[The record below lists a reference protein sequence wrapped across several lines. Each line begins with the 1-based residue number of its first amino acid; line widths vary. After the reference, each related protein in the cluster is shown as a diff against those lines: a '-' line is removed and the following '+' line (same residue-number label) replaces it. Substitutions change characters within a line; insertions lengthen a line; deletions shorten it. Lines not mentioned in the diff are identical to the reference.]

1 MENSSFDQQSSG
13 PTNSTVELV
22 AAATGATPASSLVS
36 TYADVDLGNV
46 AGADFAA
53 KAFPVPIGTS
63 GAGPVPSDLKSRFK
77 HWANAVTD
85 GGVSLYDS
93 AGNLKDNQPELQ
105 DLIDK
110 VQAYD
115 GAVFIPPQDGQDGHG
130 TAGFYLTSGLVQR
143 DTGSLQGKSVALIG
157 LGAND
162 RTVGLNGR
170 PYDAGVGL
178 KLYQGS
184 NSSLIRSQPKA
195 GLLIL
200 ENLTLAIDQSVQ
212 SSNQY
217 GIEWEDNLEGP
228 GFGGHLDQVYVF
240 GAGRA
245 GIRIGSAG
253 GQGRANWTWVLYC
266 GADGDAGW
274 NVGSADWI
282 FTDTGS
288 GSNHA
293 GGWYLGSGSQ
303 IQMTGGATWMNG
315 TTGMV
320 VSEYCESIA
329 VANYHFDTNAQD
341 GLVALE
347 YVQDS
352 ARRGARQ
359 FTNCMWS
366 DNGQAA
372 DDTYSDIAL
381 GDGVDDVTF
390 VASAFVGKNTGVNRV
405 RHSIKVGTGSSAWMI
420 APRYVASGA
429 KKSFKTAFTNDFG
442 AIRVSGAEEAY
453 WRMGASGQGAE
464 AIMGGTGIAALT
476 PTDAWLGGLSTG
488 ASLRVKNFPAAVNY
502 LEACG
507 DANPNPYLIASGAAA
522 DVNLNFA
529 PKGSGA
535 VVVKAGNGAVK
546 IQANNTGLGFHGAAP
561 VAKPTITGSRG
572 GNAALTSL
580 LTQLNATGLIN
591 DQTT

>member
-1 MENSSFDQQSSG
+1 MEHVPFDAPASD
-13 PTNSTVELV
+13 PTPSTVEP
-22 AAATGATPASSLVS
+22 AASSSLLS

-46 AGADFAA
+46 LGTDFAA
-53 KAFPVPIGTS
+53 KAFPVPIGAS
-63 GAGPVPSDLKSRFK
+63 GAGSVPSDLKSRFK

-93 AGNLKDNQPELQ
+93 LGNLKDNQAELQ

-115 GAVFIPPQDGQDGHG
+115 GAVFIPPQDGQDGAA
-130 TAGFYLTSGLVQR
+130 TAGFYLTGGLVQR
-143 DTGSLQGKSVALIG
+143 DAGSLQGKSVALIG

-162 RTVGLNGR
+162 RTAGLNGR
-170 PYDAGVGL
+170 SFDAGVGL
-178 KLYQGS
+178 KLYPGS
-184 NSSLIRSQPKA
+184 NSSLIRSQPQA

-200 ENLTLAIDQSVQ
+200 ENLSLAIDQSQQ
-212 SSNQY
+212 SANQY
-217 GIEWEDNLEGP
+217 GVEWEDNLSGS
-228 GFGGHLDQVYVF
+228 GFGGHLDQVYVL

-245 GIRIGSAG
+245 GIKIGAAR
-253 GQGRANWTWVLYC
+253 GQGRASWTWVLYC

-274 NVGSADWI
+274 NVSSADWI

-288 GSNHA
+288 GGNHA

-303 IQMTGGATWMNG
+303 IQMSGGATWMNG
-315 TTGMV
+315 TSGMV
-320 VSEYCESIA
+320 VSEYCESVA
-329 VANYHFDTNAQD
+329 VTNYHFDTNGED
-341 GLVALE
+341 GLVVLE
-347 YVQDS
+347 YAQEL

-372 DDTYSDIAL
+372 DDTYSDVAL
-381 GDGVDDVTF
+381 GAGVDDVTF
-390 VASAFVGKNTGVNRV
+390 VAPAFVGKNTGTNRV
-405 RHSIKVGTGSSAWMI
+405 RHSIKVGAGSSAWMV
-420 APRYVASGA
+420 APRYVASGT

-453 WRMGASGQGAE
+453 WRMGASGQGVE
-464 AIMGGTGIAALT
+464 AVMGGTGIAALT
-476 PTDAWLGGLSTG
+476 PTDAWLGGLPAG

-507 DANPNPYLIASGAAA
+507 DANPNPYLIATGAAA

-529 PKGSGA
+529 PKGAGS
-535 VVVKAGNGAVK
+535 VTVKSGNGGVK
-546 IQANNTGLGFHGAAP
+546 VQANNTGLGFHGATP
-561 VAKPTITGSRG
+561 IAKGSISGSRG
-572 GNAALTSL
+572 GNVALASL
-580 LTQLNATGLIN
+580 LSYLAGVGLIDN
-591 DQTT
+591 LTT